1 MFGKIALLDMDSYF
15 ASIECAKNPKL
26 KNYPIA
32 VVGNGEK
39 TVITSANYKAKSF
52 GVKTGMNL
60 SEAKKIC
67 PNIIFVKADF
77 SYYEFTTLKIVN
89 IIDKYFPIYK
99 EASIDEFYIAL
110 DNINSPMQRLKD
122 LKDEIYEKLS
132 LTCTIGIGKNPI
144 IAKTACEYAKPN
156 GFFVVDDFDDFSEKV
171 HISLVPGIGSGSM
184 KILKEYNIETLK
196 EFLSNNNLPNSF
208 DKLKYL
214 ILKDYTEPEFFKV
227 NLPKSIGHYL
237 TMDKKLESLEE
248 VLEIGKYLLFGLY
261 SKLVRHKMG
270 AKSLAV
276 YLKDSVG
283 NFSISKSLGLYSND
297 YLVFSKV
304 VEELYKSLYSG
315 RPVSKI
321 GLSLNNLR
329 LLNYFQESL
338 FWNEE
343 LKRFERLININD
355 TFFAGF
361 FVLKQKKVA
370 RF

>member
-1 MFGKIALLDMDSYF
+1 MDSYF
-15 ASIECAKNPKL
+15 ASIECVKNPKL
-26 KNYPIA
+26 KSYPIA
-32 VVGNGEK
+32 VVGNGER
-39 TVITSANYKAKSF
+39 TVVTSANYKAKSF
-52 GVKTGMNL
+52 GIKTGMNL
-60 SEAKKIC
+60 REAKKIC

-77 SYYEFTTLKIVN
+77 SYYEFTTLKIIN

-99 EASIDEFYIAL
+99 EASIDEFYIVL
-110 DNINSPMQRLKD
+110 DNVNSPMQRLKD

-156 GFFVVDDFDDFSEKV
+156 GFFVVDDFDDFSEE
-171 HISLVPGIGSGSM
+171 ICITLVPGIGNNSM
-184 KILKEYNIETLK
+184 KILKEYHIETLK
-196 EFLSNNNLPNSF
+196 EFLGNNNLPSSF

-214 ILKDYTEPEFFKV
+214 ILKDYTEPEFFKT

-237 TMDKKLESLEE
+237 TVDKKLENLEE

-261 SKLVRHKMG
+261 SKLVRYKMG

-297 YLVFSKV
+297 YVIFSKFV
-304 VEELYKSLYSG
+304 DQLYRSLYFG
-315 RPVSKI
+315 RPISKI
-321 GLSLNNLR
+321 GLSLNSLK
-329 LLNYFQESL
+329 LIGGFQESL

-343 LKRFERLININD
+343 LKKFEKLISVDNA
-355 TFFAGF
+355 FLAGF
-361 FVLKQKKVA
+361 FVLKQKKA
-370 RF
+370 DRF